1 MQVLVCMVQKSDA
14 QVAGTPTCAK
24 LRKCIVSV
32 CVCVCVC
39 VCVRMRTSVN
49 VRVCVCACV
58 CVCAI
63 VCAIGYIARMKL
75 LH

>member
-32 CVCVCVC
+32 CVCMCVCAHAHICECACVC
-39 VCVRMRTSVN
+39 VCV
-49 VRVCVCACV
+49 CV